1 MTITA
6 ADLLGQFNIVIPM
19 YFLVFY
25 FQQLDMLKY
34 KPIPTWLM
42 ISSAMVAR
50 FIIFEKALAIPT
62 ENPIISIVGI
72 VILSLATVF
81 LEKGSYKKRILF
93 SLWSLVCMYISLGII
108 TLTIFTIHNYQ
119 SWTELIDDGMYSF
132 GQTLSF
138 DSLFA
143 FLMLTCIIVKMKHRN
158 FKRDIVNI
166 SVIVGFSLLHYL
178 ITAVYFSD
186 YSAVTER
193 NLFFWSVLQIIMII
207 LLIGQYYIFI
217 ARQESDK
224 HLEEVKRLQT
234 ERDYTLRYYELAK
247 ENENK
252 TAQLRHDLQ
261 NEIQA
266 VRALVKDGEYEDA
279 ENIWSEMQSRLE
291 STKSVQYCS
300 LPLLNAVLNVKLSGI
315 ENRGISTDIIL
326 QKCEYVPLSP
336 YNICSLFGN
345 LLDNAIEAVTKE
357 QGVKEI
363 IMHSNVKNGLFLLK
377 VQNTCTVMPRVD
389 NNKNFISD
397 KQEPDHGHGSRI
409 IRRIVQEHS
418 GQYMTQFEDN
428 LMTVIIALPVKETEN
443 KAMTDT

>member
-34 KPIPTWLM
+34 KLIPTWLM

-143 FLMLTCIIVKMKHRN
+143 LLMLTCIIVKMKHRN

>member
-34 KPIPTWLM
+34 KLIPTWLM

-143 FLMLTCIIVKMKHRN
+143 LLMLTCIIVKMKHRN

-418 GQYMTQFEDN
+418 GQYMTQFEDS